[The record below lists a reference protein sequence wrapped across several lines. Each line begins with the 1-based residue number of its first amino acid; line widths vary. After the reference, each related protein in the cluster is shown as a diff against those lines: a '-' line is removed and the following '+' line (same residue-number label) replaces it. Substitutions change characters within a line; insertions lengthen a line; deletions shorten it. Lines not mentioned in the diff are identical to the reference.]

1 MKKYID
7 MAVRWLVYI
16 YISILP
22 WIIFRKELLFNTEEK
37 KIMPVK
43 TAGNTDY
50 FLYGKAA
57 FTIAVGILLFILL
70 FVEITVFHE
79 KLLDFKT
86 RRDRILFGCMGIYI
100 VCTVMSTILADYKK
114 TALSGGVNSCEGMW
128 VLLLYPVL
136 FLAAKFVFEM
146 DRHKESTD
154 LKQQQA
160 AGKWSSLE
168 WIALIQAV
176 ILWVLSV
183 IELLYQPVVQLA
195 AGHET
200 QSPYVNM
207 ISLSFPSPA
216 YCAGYIVLLAPFCM
230 YFMVKADSLLRSVM
244 WSVLTVTTVTACF
257 LTRSTAGFYL
267 VIAEGVGFAV
277 YAVVW
282 CKPQTWKMPVVK
294 AVSVAAV
301 ISAVFLMNMAA
312 GGRIGSA
319 ASASAVNQTTPVHKS
334 DYYKVKQIEVQNNE
348 VIITG
353 EENTLI
359 CRLNEKNSVSFTD
372 ENENVLNVS
381 SENSNIYFPEPYE
394 MVCAG
399 FENNALWLD
408 LGYKGRI
415 RFYIAGGKFYPM
427 AADGSLIRDISS
439 GMSKENTRFDS
450 IITGRGYI
458 WRKTVPV
465 LKNTVLFGHG
475 AGTFAFYFKQFDYA
489 GLLNSQGEVD
499 LMIDRPHSW
508 YLQMACSQGIF
519 CMMAVVALIA
529 MVCVTGI
536 KRFTSKKPELKKEAI
551 DMAAVTAII
560 AFCIFEGIT
569 DGSVSVNPLLW
580 VVLGGL
586 AGR

>member
-136 FLAAKFVFEM
+136 FLAAKFVFEI

-168 WIALIQAV
+168 WIVLIQAV

-195 AGHET
+195 TGHET

-282 CKPQTWKMPVVK
+282 CKPQTWKMPAVK

-312 GGRIGSA
+312 GRRIGSA

-359 CRLNEKNSVSFTD
+359 CRLNEKTSVSFTD

-381 SENSNIYFPEPYE
+381 SENGSIYFPEPYE
-394 MVCAG
+394 MICAG

-408 LGYKGRI
+408 LGYKDRI

-465 LKNTVLFGHG
+465 LKNTALFGHG

-529 MVCVTGI
+529 TVCVSGI
-536 KRFTSKKPELKKEAI
+536 KRFTSKKPELKKGAI

-586 AGR
+586 TGR

>member
-168 WIALIQAV
+168 WIVLIQAV

-282 CKPQTWKMPVVK
+282 CKPQTWKMPAVK
-294 AVSVAAV
+294 AVCVAAV
-301 ISAVFLMNMAA
+301 IGVVLLTNMAA
-312 GGRIGSA
+312 GGKIGSA
-319 ASASAVNQTTPVHKS
+319 VAASAVNGTTPVHKS
-334 DYYKVKQIEVQNNE
+334 EYYKVKEIQVQDNT
-348 VIITG
+348 VTITG
-353 EENTLI
+353 EENALI
-359 CRLNEKNSVSFTD
+359 CRLNEQQNIIFTD
-372 ENENVLNVS
+372 ENRNVLDVS
-381 SENSNIYFPEPYE
+381 SENNSIYFPEPYE
-394 MVCAG
+394 TVSAG

-508 YLQMACSQGIF
+508 YLQMAYSQGIF

-529 MVCVTGI
+529 TVCVSGI
-536 KRFTSKKPELKKEAI
+536 KRFTSKKLELKKGAI

-580 VVLGGL
+580 VVLGRL

>member
-37 KIMPVK
+37 KIMSVK

-136 FLAAKFVFEM
+136 FLAAKFVFGM

-168 WIALIQAV
+168 WIVLIQAV

-282 CKPQTWKMPVVK
+282 CKPQTWKMPAVK

-301 ISAVFLMNMAA
+301 IGVVLLTNMAA
-312 GGRIGSA
+312 GGKIGSA
-319 ASASAVNQTTPVHKS
+319 VAASAVNGTTPVHKS
-334 DYYKVKQIEVQNNE
+334 EYYKVKEIQVQDNT
-348 VIITG
+348 VTITG
-353 EENTLI
+353 GENALI
-359 CRLNEKNSVSFTD
+359 CRLNEQQNIIFTD
-372 ENENVLNVS
+372 ENRNVLDVS
-381 SENSNIYFPEPYE
+381 SENNSIYFPEPYE
-394 MVCAG
+394 TVSAG

-529 MVCVTGI
+529 TVCVSGI

-586 AGR
+586 TGR

>member
-168 WIALIQAV
+168 WIVLIQAV

-200 QSPYVNM
+200 QSPYVTM

-257 LTRSTAGFYL
+257 LTRSTAGIYL

-282 CKPQTWKMPVVK
+282 CKPQTWKMPAVK
-294 AVSVAAV
+294 AVCVAAV
-301 ISAVFLMNMAA
+301 IGVVLLTNMAA
-312 GGRIGSA
+312 GGKIGSA
-319 ASASAVNQTTPVHKS
+319 VAASAVNGTTPVHKS
-334 DYYKVKQIEVQNNE
+334 EYYKVKEIQVQDNT
-348 VIITG
+348 VTITG
-353 EENTLI
+353 EENALI
-359 CRLNEKNSVSFTD
+359 CRLNEQQNIIFTD
-372 ENENVLNVS
+372 ENRNVLDVS
-381 SENSNIYFPEPYE
+381 SENNSIYFPEPYE
-394 MVCAG
+394 TVSAG

-508 YLQMACSQGIF
+508 YLQMAYSQGIF

-529 MVCVTGI
+529 TVCVSGI
-536 KRFTSKKPELKKEAI
+536 KRFTSKKLELKKGAI

-580 VVLGGL
+580 VVLGRL

>member
-168 WIALIQAV
+168 WIVLIQAV

-282 CKPQTWKMPVVK
+282 CKPQTWKMPAVK

-301 ISAVFLMNMAA
+301 IGVVLLTNMAA
-312 GGRIGSA
+312 GGKIGSA
-319 ASASAVNQTTPVHKS
+319 VAASAVNGTMPVHKS
-334 DYYKVKQIEVQNNE
+334 EYYKVKEIQVQDNT
-348 VIITG
+348 VTITG
-353 EENTLI
+353 EEM
-359 CRLNEKNSVSFTD
+359 RSF
-372 ENENVLNVS
+372 
-381 SENSNIYFPEPYE
+381 
-394 MVCAG
+394 
-399 FENNALWLD
+399 
-408 LGYKGRI
+408 
-415 RFYIAGGKFYPM
+415 
-427 AADGSLIRDISS
+427 AD
-439 GMSKENTRFDS
+439 
-450 IITGRGYI
+450 
-458 WRKTVPV
+458 
-465 LKNTVLFGHG
+465 
-475 AGTFAFYFKQFDYA
+475 
-489 GLLNSQGEVD
+489 
-499 LMIDRPHSW
+499 
-508 YLQMACSQGIF
+508 
-519 CMMAVVALIA
+519 
-529 MVCVTGI
+529 
-536 KRFTSKKPELKKEAI
+536 
-551 DMAAVTAII
+551 
-560 AFCIFEGIT
+560 
-569 DGSVSVNPLLW
+569 
-580 VVLGGL
+580 
-586 AGR
+586 

>member
-86 RRDRILFGCMGIYI
+86 RRDRIFFGCMGIYI

-168 WIALIQAV
+168 WIVLIQAV

-282 CKPQTWKMPVVK
+282 CKPQTWKMPAVK

-301 ISAVFLMNMAA
+301 IGVVLLTNMAA
-312 GGRIGSA
+312 GGKIGSA
-319 ASASAVNQTTPVHKS
+319 VAASAVNGTMPVHKS
-334 DYYKVKQIEVQNNE
+334 EYYKVKEIQVQDNT
-348 VIITG
+348 VTITG
-353 EENTLI
+353 EENALI
-359 CRLNEKNSVSFTD
+359 CRLNEQQNIIFTD
-372 ENENVLNVS
+372 ENRNVLDVS
-381 SENSNIYFPEPYE
+381 SENNSIYFPEPYE
-394 MVCAG
+394 TVSAG

-529 MVCVTGI
+529 TVCVSGI
-536 KRFTSKKPELKKEAI
+536 KRFTSKKPELKK
-551 DMAAVTAII
+551 
-560 AFCIFEGIT
+560 
-569 DGSVSVNPLLW
+569 
-580 VVLGGL
+580 
-586 AGR
+586 

>member
-86 RRDRILFGCMGIYI
+86 RPDRILFGCMGIYI

-160 AGKWSSLE
+160 AEKWSSLE

-257 LTRSTAGFYL
+257 LIRSTAGFYL

-282 CKPQTWKMPVVK
+282 CKPQTWKMPAVK

-301 ISAVFLMNMAA
+301 IGVVLLTNMAA
-312 GGRIGSA
+312 GGKIGSA
-319 ASASAVNQTTPVHKS
+319 VAASAVNGTMPVHKS
-334 DYYKVKQIEVQNNE
+334 EYYKVKEIQVQDNT
-348 VIITG
+348 VTITG
-353 EENTLI
+353 EENALI
-359 CRLNEKNSVSFTD
+359 CRLNEQQNIIFTD
-372 ENENVLNVS
+372 ENRNVLDVS
-381 SENSNIYFPEPYE
+381 SENNSIYFPGPYE
-394 MVCAG
+394 TVSAG

-529 MVCVTGI
+529 TVCVSGI
-536 KRFTSKKPELKKEAI
+536 KRFTSKKPELKKGAI

>member
-168 WIALIQAV
+168 WIVLIQAV

-282 CKPQTWKMPVVK
+282 CKPQTWKMPAVK

-301 ISAVFLMNMAA
+301 IGVVLLTNMAA
-312 GGRIGSA
+312 GGKIGSA
-319 ASASAVNQTTPVHKS
+319 VAASAVNGTMPVHKS
-334 DYYKVKQIEVQNNE
+334 EYYKVKEIQVQDNT
-348 VIITG
+348 VTITG
-353 EENTLI
+353 EENALI
-359 CRLNEKNSVSFTD
+359 CRLNEQQNIIFTD
-372 ENENVLNVS
+372 ENRNVLDVS
-381 SENSNIYFPEPYE
+381 SENNSIYFPEPYE
-394 MVCAG
+394 TVSAG

-439 GMSKENTRFDS
+439 GMSRRTP
-450 IITGRGYI
+450 G
-458 WRKTVPV
+458 
-465 LKNTVLFGHG
+465 LTVLLQD
-475 AGTFAFYFKQFDYA
+475 ADIY
-489 GLLNSQGEVD
+489 GE
-499 LMIDRPHSW
+499 RPCR
-508 YLQMACSQGIF
+508 Y
-519 CMMAVVALIA
+519 
-529 MVCVTGI
+529 
-536 KRFTSKKPELKKEAI
+536 
-551 DMAAVTAII
+551 
-560 AFCIFEGIT
+560 
-569 DGSVSVNPLLW
+569 
-580 VVLGGL
+580 
-586 AGR
+586 

>member
-168 WIALIQAV
+168 WIVLIQAV

-282 CKPQTWKMPVVK
+282 CKPQTWKMPAVK

-301 ISAVFLMNMAA
+301 IGVVLLTNMAA
-312 GGRIGSA
+312 GGKIGSA
-319 ASASAVNQTTPVHKS
+319 VAASAVNGTMPVHKS
-334 DYYKVKQIEVQNNE
+334 EYYKVKEIQVQDNT
-348 VIITG
+348 VTITG
-353 EENTLI
+353 EENALI
-359 CRLNEKNSVSFTD
+359 CRLNEQQNIIFTD
-372 ENENVLNVS
+372 ENRNVLDVS
-381 SENSNIYFPEPYE
+381 SENNSIYFPEPYE
-394 MVCAG
+394 TVSAG

-529 MVCVTGI
+529 TVCVSGI
-536 KRFTSKKPELKKEAI
+536 KRFTSKKPELK
-551 DMAAVTAII
+551 
-560 AFCIFEGIT
+560 
-569 DGSVSVNPLLW
+569 
-580 VVLGGL
+580 
-586 AGR
+586 

>member
-160 AGKWSSLE
+160 AEKWSSLE

-277 YAVVW
+277 YVVVW
-282 CKPQTWKMPVVK
+282 CKPQTWKMPAVK

-301 ISAVFLMNMAA
+301 IGVVLLTNMAA
-312 GGRIGSA
+312 GGKIGSA
-319 ASASAVNQTTPVHKS
+319 VAASAVNGTMPVHKS
-334 DYYKVKQIEVQNNE
+334 EYYKVKEIQVQDNT
-348 VIITG
+348 VTITG
-353 EENTLI
+353 EENALI
-359 CRLNEKNSVSFTD
+359 CRLNEQQNIIFTD
-372 ENENVLNVS
+372 ENRNVLDVS
-381 SENSNIYFPEPYE
+381 SENNSIYFPEPYE
-394 MVCAG
+394 TVSAG

-508 YLQMACSQGIF
+508 YLQMAYSQGIF

-529 MVCVTGI
+529 TVCVSGI
-536 KRFTSKKPELKKEAI
+536 KRFTSKKPELKKGAI

-580 VVLGGL
+580 VVLGRL

>member
-160 AGKWSSLE
+160 AEKWSSLE
-168 WIALIQAV
+168 WIVLIQAV

-183 IELLYQPVVQLA
+183 IELLYQPVGQLA

-282 CKPQTWKMPVVK
+282 RKLQTWKMPAVK

-301 ISAVFLMNMAA
+301 IGVVLLTNMAA
-312 GGRIGSA
+312 GGKIGSA
-319 ASASAVNQTTPVHKS
+319 VAASAVNGTTPVHKS
-334 DYYKVKQIEVQNNE
+334 EYYKVKEIQVQDNT
-348 VIITG
+348 VTITG
-353 EENTLI
+353 EENAFI
-359 CRLNEKNSVSFTD
+359 CRLNEQQNIIFTD
-372 ENENVLNVS
+372 ENRNVLDVS
-381 SENSNIYFPEPYE
+381 SENNSIYFPEPYE
-394 MVCAG
+394 TVSAG

-529 MVCVTGI
+529 TVCVSGI